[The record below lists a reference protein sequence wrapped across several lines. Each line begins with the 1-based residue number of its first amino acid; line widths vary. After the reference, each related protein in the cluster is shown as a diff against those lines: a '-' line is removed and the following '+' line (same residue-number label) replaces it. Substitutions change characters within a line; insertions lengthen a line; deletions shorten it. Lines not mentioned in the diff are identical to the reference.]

1 MDLVMTCRHDPPDRK
16 RLGKPLQ
23 PPDFLFLKVRATFAP
38 DVIMCIYIYI
48 VYVTCLHKT
57 SAIWNL

>member
-48 VYVTCLHKT
+48 
-57 SAIWNL
+57 